1 MYDYSLFY
9 KKTENSNVY
18 IAVYV
23 DDIVV
28 TGTDTMEIEDLKVF
42 LNDSFKIKDLGR
54 LHYFL
59 DLEVLY
65 KDDGVIISQRKF
77 TLAQRV
83 SVHGLQ
89 QLYFT
94 TRPNSQAQGK
104 RGAYCNSDWA
114 ACPDSRKSVSS
125 YLVLLGSNPVSW
137 KSKKQDTIS
146 LSFAEAEYR
155 ALRKVVGEL
164 VWLSTLFEELTVP
177 FPKPIAVFCDSQSA
191 MHIARNPV
199 FHERTKHIEV
209 DCQFVRSK
217 RG

>member
-77 TLAQRV
+77 NLAQRV

-104 RGAYCNSDWA
+104 RGCGFDR
-114 ACPDSRKSVSS
+114 P
-125 YLVLLGSNPVSW
+125 YLL
-137 KSKKQDTIS
+137 
-146 LSFAEAEYR
+146 
-155 ALRKVVGEL
+155 
-164 VWLSTLFEELTVP
+164 
-177 FPKPIAVFCDSQSA
+177 
-191 MHIARNPV
+191 
-199 FHERTKHIEV
+199 
-209 DCQFVRSK
+209 
-217 RG
+217 